1 MTAVLVVVRRQ
12 RRSFLDDRFPI
23 SEEESRREMMAWIPF
38 SSSIESYGSSS
49 TLLLHS
55 TVPSTRMPCR
65 RLVPVASSLW
75 LVRALPALSI
85 HGKKSVGNVE
95 RKGIIKSN
103 LLRYGILKQRD
114 PRSSFQHCSSSS
126 SYFFGRRSKNKTKRK
141 PPRSNRTEP
150 NQTQVDL
157 VRCA

>member
-85 HGKKSVGNVE
+85 HGNVE

-103 LLRYGILKQRD
+103 LLRYG
-114 PRSSFQHCSSSS
+114 SSTS
-126 SYFFGRRSKNKTKRK
+126 
-141 PPRSNRTEP
+141 
-150 NQTQVDL
+150 V
-157 VRCA
+157 